1 MEEVQVGD
9 GEVFVDANDQGSVG
23 SFDSDMELVVK
34 TTSLT

>member
-23 SFDSDMELVVK
+23 SFDSDMELVVE